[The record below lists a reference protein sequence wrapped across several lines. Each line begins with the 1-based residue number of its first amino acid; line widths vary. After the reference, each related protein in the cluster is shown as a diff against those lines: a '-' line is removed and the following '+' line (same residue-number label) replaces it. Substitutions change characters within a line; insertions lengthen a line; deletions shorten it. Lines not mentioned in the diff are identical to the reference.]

1 MLPMA
6 RASSSSP
13 PEIDDPLRTG
23 RTVAEWIGKTPDS
36 AIPDRVK
43 LRVLMRYACKCAK
56 CGIKLGNGVTW
67 DCDHTK
73 ALVNEGE
80 NRESNLQPLCKKNGC
95 HPKKTVDDVALK
107 SETYQARIR
116 HYGIKKPKRPMPGS
130 KASGLKKC
138 MDGRVVKR

>member
-1 MLPMA
+1 MPS
-6 RASSSSP
+6 RSP
-13 PEIDDPLRTG
+13 VKTSEIDDPLRIG

-67 DCDHTK
+67 DCDHIK

-107 SETYQARIR
+107 SETYQSRIR

-130 KASGLKKC
+130 RASGLKRK
-138 MDGRVVKR
+138 MDGTVVKR